1 MPAARGAEHWALAG
15 LLLLLLPPPAA
26 AGTESKARSCGEVR
40 QAYSAKGFSLASVPY
55 QEIAGTARGATRGA
69 AVRGCGVWAARSR
82 ARRGA
87 ALPAGWPYP
96 VVGGMCGDEGIHE
109 GRKKKK
115 KLRKSNIKIKNKKR
129 GRGRCLSGGFVRLQ
143 KLLESCSRVAEG

>member
-96 VVGGMCGDEGIHE
+96 VVGGMCGDKGIHE

-115 KLRKSNIKIKNKKR
+115 TKKKQHKN
-129 GRGRCLSGGFVRLQ
+129 
-143 KLLESCSRVAEG
+143 